1 MSNRIPIEDPFS
13 QGKETSLVSRNGHI
27 QLISITGISHSSTC
41 WLPYTNLE
49 LSRSLTHDFG
59 NVCTVL
65 CSEPEQHHI
74 CETIKQAN
82 FTPLT
87 LDPTTTAYLQQIIGV
102 LMDQLQDYL

>member
-1 MSNRIPIEDPFS
+1 MIKARSHFRHVSGQHIGQRYGQVLL
-13 QGKETSLVSRNGHI
+13 QGTCSA
-27 QLISITGISHSSTC
+27 TC

-49 LSRSLTHDFG
+49 LSRSLNHVFG

-65 CSEPEQHHI
+65 YSEPEQHHI

-87 LDPTTTAYLQQIIGV
+87 LDPTTTAYIQQIIGG

>member
-1 MSNRIPIEDPFS
+1 MPHLEEKGGAFLGTVQRLLASAHKCGCS
-13 QGKETSLVSRNGHI
+13 A
-27 QLISITGISHSSTC
+27 TC

-49 LSRSLTHDFG
+49 LSRSLTHVFG

-87 LDPTTTAYLQQIIGV
+87 LDPTTTAYIQQIIGG
-102 LMDQLQDYL
+102 LLDQLRDYLLF